1 MHKSIRIILVL
12 SCLAVLA
19 MFSGTQT
26 APVRAQGAIIYV
38 DVDAAG
44 ANNGGSWTDA
54 FNHLQDALVAATSG
68 DQIWVAEGVYYP
80 DLGVGQVNND
90 RSASFELVDSV
101 AVYGGFDGTE
111 SDLSARDW
119 TTHLTVLSGDLEQ
132 NDTVNSDGVVESPG
146 DIVGD
151 NAYNVTSGRAASP
164 STILDGF
171 TLTGGNADDTT
182 CPGPGCGGGM
192 LLNGNFVTTEPT
204 LAHLIFIGN
213 NANFDGGGLASWKTA
228 SQMTDITFINNHSG
242 DGGGGMMTYY
252 SPLQMDRI
260 HFENNSAD
268 LGGGL
273 YYEDS
278 ELTLTNSTF
287 TGNTA
292 LHGGGIFGDK
302 PFHGDTGILTLTDVT
317 FSNNSATA
325 TAWSGSG
332 YCNGGGGIGH
342 QGVGTLNLTRVTF
355 SGNTS
360 QLGGAGLFIAND
372 GTTTLT
378 DVDFTGNQ
386 AQQAG
391 GGLFSDSGD
400 LIISESTFT
409 NNQSRGISNA
419 NGGAIAIENGSLDL
433 SSTTIT
439 NNSAYFGGVIYARY
453 GSQASITNTDFTENQ
468 ANYGG
473 GIYNLVTGQTLIL
486 DQVTFTRNTAAED
499 GGGIHNRAQSAIT
512 NAQFLGN
519 SATNG
524 GGMSNLVNDLTTLEN
539 AVFVGNQ
546 ASEDGGGLYIKIND
560 EDSLTL
566 AHGVFVQNQAGSE
579 GGGLYNYGVCC
590 TPANNVIAANSIF
603 WGNSTQIE
611 SYLDIP
617 VVRFCDVQ
625 GGYPDGSAILDANPL
640 FAQAP
645 DPGTD
650 GVWGTGDDDYGD
662 LRPTY
667 ASPVID
673 AGRNADCTLTLDL
686 DGNPR
691 LFGPRVDLGPYETIA
706 YRRQLPLVLR

>member
-1 MHKSIRIILVL
+1 
-12 SCLAVLA
+12 
-19 MFSGTQT
+19 
-26 APVRAQGAIIYV
+26 
-38 DVDAAG
+38 VDAAG
-44 ANNGGSWTDA
+44 ANNGASWGDA
-54 FNHLQDALVAATSG
+54 FNHLQDALAAAASG

-90 RSASFELVDSV
+90 RSASFVLVDGV

-119 TTHLTVLSGDLEQ
+119 TTHITVLSGDLEQ
-132 NDTVNSDGVVESPG
+132 NDTVNGNGVVESAA
-146 DIVGD
+146 DIVGS

-164 STILDGF
+164 STVLDGF
-171 TLTGGNADDTT
+171 TLTGGNADSDS

-192 LLNGNFVTTEPT
+192 VLNGNFVTTEPT
-204 LAHLIFIGN
+204 LANLIFIGN
-213 NANFDGGGLASWKTA
+213 SANFDGGGLASWKTA
-228 SQMTDITFINNHSG
+228 SQMSQITFSNNTSG

-252 SPLQMDRI
+252 STLQMDQI
-260 HFENNSAD
+260 HFENNTAD

-287 TGNTA
+287 TSNTA

-317 FSNNSATA
+317 FSNNTA
-325 TAWSGSG
+325 TDTSWSGSG

-360 QLGGAGLFIAND
+360 QLGGAGLFIANN

-400 LIISESTFT
+400 LTISDSTFT
-409 NNQSRGISNA
+409 NNQSLGTSNA
-419 NGGAIAIENGSLDL
+419 NGGAIAIENGTLDL
-433 SSTTIT
+433 STTTISG
-439 NNSAYFGGVIYARY
+439 NSAYFGGGLLFSDGVMTLANVTITDNTATEFGGGIYARY
-453 GSQASITNTDFTENQ
+453 NSQVSITSTDFTENQ

-473 GIYNLVTGQTLIL
+473 GIYNMVSGQTLTL
-486 DQVTFTRNTAAED
+486 DQVTFTRNTALED
-499 GGGIHNRAQSAIT
+499 GGGIHNRAQAAIS

-519 SATNG
+519 SAANG
-524 GGMSNLVNDLTTLEN
+524 GGMSTLANDLTTLEN
-539 AVFVGNQ
+539 VIFVGNQ
-546 ASEDGGGLYIKIND
+546 AREDGGGFFAKID
-560 EDSLTL
+560 DDDSLTL
-566 AHGVFVQNQAGSE
+566 AHAVFVQNQAGSE
-579 GGGLYNYGVCC
+579 GGGLHNYGACC
-590 TPANNVIAANSIF
+590 SPADNVIVANSIF
-603 WGNSTQIE
+603 WDNSTQIE
-611 SYLDIP
+611 SYLDAP

-625 GGYPDGSAILDANPL
+625 GGYPDGSAILDADPL
-640 FAQAP
+640 LTRAP
-645 DPGTD
+645 SPGTD
-650 GVWGTGDDDYGD
+650 GVWGTADDDYGD

-667 ASPVID
+667 ASPVIE
-673 AGRNADCTLTLDL
+673 AGNNADCTQTLDL

-691 LFGPRVDLGPYETIA
+691 LFGVRVDLGPFETTA
-706 YRRQLPLVLR
+706 YRLQLPLMIR